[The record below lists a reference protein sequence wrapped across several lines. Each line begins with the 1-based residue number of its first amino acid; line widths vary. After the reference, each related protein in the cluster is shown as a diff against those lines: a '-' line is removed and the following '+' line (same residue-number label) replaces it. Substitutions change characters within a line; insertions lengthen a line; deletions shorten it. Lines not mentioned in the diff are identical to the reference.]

1 LTSTSGP
8 GPSHFLGFMNHT
20 ELDTSHS
27 VGLIWTSD

>member
-1 LTSTSGP
+1 
-8 GPSHFLGFMNHT
+8 MNHT